1 MLLTTF
7 DYFFEL
13 TIQKS
18 VILTSR
24 ESLVTFN
31 NETKCE
37 IDKILLINLEVWKLN
52 WQLSNQS
59 LNTKKGISFCPFI
72 KAWVI
77 LC

>member
-1 MLLTTF
+1 MRTQKHELQLFILYMDLVFIFCLLYAFNNYPSF

-31 NETKCE
+31 SETKCE
-37 IDKILLINLEVWKLN
+37 IDKILLLNLKV
-52 WQLSNQS
+52 
-59 LNTKKGISFCPFI
+59 
-72 KAWVI
+72 
-77 LC
+77 

>member
-1 MLLTTF
+1 MNFSCSYCIWILYLYFVYFMLLTTF

-18 VILTSR
+18 IILTSR

-37 IDKILLINLEVWKLN
+37 IDKILLINLKV
-52 WQLSNQS
+52 
-59 LNTKKGISFCPFI
+59 
-72 KAWVI
+72 
-77 LC
+77 

>member
-1 MLLTTF
+1 MNFNCSYCIWILYLYFVYFMLLTTF

-37 IDKILLINLEVWKLN
+37 IDKILLINLEV
-52 WQLSNQS
+52 
-59 LNTKKGISFCPFI
+59 
-72 KAWVI
+72 
-77 LC
+77 

>member
-1 MLLTTF
+1 MNFSCSYCIWILYLYFVYFMLLTTF

-37 IDKILLINLEVWKLN
+37 IDKILLINLKV
-52 WQLSNQS
+52 
-59 LNTKKGISFCPFI
+59 
-72 KAWVI
+72 
-77 LC
+77 

>member
-1 MLLTTF
+1 MRTQKHELQLFILYMDLVFIFCLLYAFNNYPSF
-7 DYFFEL
+7 DNFLEL

-37 IDKILLINLEVWKLN
+37 IDKILLINLEV
-52 WQLSNQS
+52 
-59 LNTKKGISFCPFI
+59 
-72 KAWVI
+72 
-77 LC
+77 